1 MFSNVGIILLVTF
14 YTIGG
19 AFIFQAIE
27 IFEYEKLKTDKP
39 YRFIERNASGD
50 CLSRIWE
57 LTAENISFY
66 DRQAYR
72 KRYARR
78 VIVFGK

>member
-27 IFEYEKLKTDKP
+27 IYEYEKLKTDKP
-39 YRFIERNASGD
+39 HRFVERNVSGD
-50 CLSRIWE
+50 CLNRIWE
-57 LTAENISFY
+57 LTAENISFF

-72 KRYARR
+72 KR
-78 VIVFGK
+78 